1 MDKSDIIT
9 FLSSLLTGGILLL
22 LIESQKTSSGLD
34 DRFRCLMNPFYD
46 KLNNYIKF
54 VCLFQQSLFIDP
66 ASEEREAKNL
76 KHDLDYICDLYENA
90 NFLTVCYNSIFLD
103 DEKGS
108 AKEGVFRHN

>member
-22 LIESQKTSSGLD
+22 FIESQKTSSGVQG
-34 DRFRCLMNPFYD
+34 RFRCFMNPFYA

-66 ASEEREAKNL
+66 ASEELEVKNL
-76 KHDLDYICDLYENA
+76 KHDLDYICDLYGNA
-90 NFLTVCYNSIFLD
+90 NFFNGIL
-103 DEKGS
+103 
-108 AKEGVFRHN
+108 